1 MAEWSDVRYARTRD
15 GLHLAY
21 QEAGQGPDLLLFL
34 EGFVP
39 IDAMDE
45 EPHLSG
51 ALRRMAEF
59 SHVIRF
65 NRRGVGLSDRPGPD
79 APPTLEQWLDDAEA
93 VLDAVGCHDVIA
105 FGDTGGA
112 LIATG
117 FAALRPHRVR
127 SLVLVNGYAKFFAG
141 PDHPAGEDPAF
152 IENVQARLRDAN
164 HPDGPFDVV
173 RHLAPSV
180 ADDGRFRAWWD
191 GVGRRGASPGLAWA
205 LRHVI
210 EHLDLRDLLPTIDVP
225 TLVLHRVDAQALDV
239 EQGRLLA
246 RRIPGARYVELPGP
260 DILWYIGDTD
270 ELLDNI
276 GLFVT
281 GARHHRDP
289 SADLVTVLFADIVD
303 STATAAAFGDERWN
317 RLFDRYEEAAYRHVT
332 SRGGIYVKSTGDG
345 SLAAFDGPVRGV
357 ECAGALR
364 AEAEELGLALRCGLH
379 TGPVERRGRDIAG
392 MAVHV
397 AARVMARAD
406 PGEVL
411 MTRNTA
417 ELLAGAAIS
426 LRSRGTWELKGVPG
440 RWALH
445 AVADFG

>member
-1 MAEWSDVRYARTRD
+1 MPRLGSDMAEWSDVRYARTRD

-141 PDHPAGEDPAF
+141 PDHPAG
-152 IENVQARLRDAN
+152 
-164 HPDGPFDVV
+164 G
-173 RHLAPSV
+173 
-180 ADDGRFRAWWD
+180 G
-191 GVGRRGASPGLAWA
+191 GASPGLAWA

-239 EQGRLLA
+239 EQG
-246 RRIPGARYVELPGP
+246 
-260 DILWYIGDTD
+260 
-270 ELLDNI
+270 
-276 GLFVT
+276 
-281 GARHHRDP
+281 
-289 SADLVTVLFADIVD
+289 
-303 STATAAAFGDERWN
+303 
-317 RLFDRYEEAAYRHVT
+317 
-332 SRGGIYVKSTGDG
+332 
-345 SLAAFDGPVRGV
+345 
-357 ECAGALR
+357 
-364 AEAEELGLALRCGLH
+364 
-379 TGPVERRGRDIAG
+379 
-392 MAVHV
+392 
-397 AARVMARAD
+397 
-406 PGEVL
+406 
-411 MTRNTA
+411 
-417 ELLAGAAIS
+417 
-426 LRSRGTWELKGVPG
+426 
-440 RWALH
+440 
-445 AVADFG
+445 